1 MRGRSLDERP
11 RIPGARRTPNA
22 IDGPPAIHPR
32 RPASIRPPSFCPE
45 EDDHRLDTTI
55 LLGAGFTVFIVV
67 ALALDLG
74 VFHRTAHAVGAR
86 EALGWTLVWVTLAVV
101 FGIAIALVRGEET
114 AIAYFTGYVIEY
126 SLSVDNVFVFTL
138 IFAAFAVP
146 RQLQHRVLFWGIVGA
161 LVMRLIMIVAGASL
175 IVQYHWVLYVFGA
188 FLVFTGARM
197 LYARGEHK
205 AHPENNVLVRFA
217 RRHVRITDDFHGQ
230 SFFAR
235 TSVGV
240 AATPLFLALLVV
252 EFSDLIFAID
262 SIPAI
267 FAVTTDPFVVFT
279 SNAFAI
285 LGLRSLYFLLADAAA
300 RFRYLQVGLALIL
313 VFVGLK
319 LLATDI
325 LKIPSLVSLAVVV
338 SILALAIGISLLR
351 PAQRMADR
359 A

>member
-1 MRGRSLDERP
+1 
-11 RIPGARRTPNA
+11 
-22 IDGPPAIHPR
+22 
-32 RPASIRPPSFCPE
+32 
-45 EDDHRLDTTI
+45 LDTTI
-55 LLGAGFTVFIVV
+55 LLGVGFTVFIVV

-74 VFHRTAHAVGAR
+74 VFHRDAHVVGAR
-86 EALGWTLVWVTLAVV
+86 EALAWTTVWVTLAVL
-101 FGIAIALVRGEET
+101 FGIAVGLVRGGET

-161 LVMRLIMIVAGASL
+161 LVMRLMMIVAGPSL
-175 IVQYHWVLYVFGA
+175 IAQYHWVLYVFGA
-188 FLVFTGARM
+188 FLVVTGIRM
-197 LYARGEHK
+197 LIARGEVE

-230 SFFAR
+230 SFFIR
-235 TSVGV
+235 TSAGM

-252 EFSDLIFAID
+252 EFSDLVFAVD

-300 RFRYLQVGLALIL
+300 RFRYLKVGLALIL
-313 VFVGLK
+313 VFVGAK
-319 LLATDI
+319 LLAADI
-325 LKIPSLVSLAVVV
+325 LKIPSLLSLAIVV
-338 SILALAIGISLLR
+338 SILVVAIAISFLR
-351 PAQRMADR
+351 PAPRPAGR
-359 A
+359 V